1 MAAAAQLA
9 RELASLN
16 DAHGI
21 AVFLAEQSRDARL
34 ASGVERSLVRAHG
47 NGVHDLL
54 VCDALNLGQLLGRY
68 ALEVGEVKAQ
78 AIGANVAASLLHM
91 VAQNLAQRR
100 MEQMRA
106 GMVARNALAAKL
118 VDNRANGVAHV
129 KLAFDDFHVV
139 AGETLLGSLGIDD
152 FSLEAFAFDNAG
164 VAHFAAHFGVERSQ
178 AQHNLGGVARGDGV
192 DALAFLDERANA
204 RACAHAVVAHEFG
217 SANFFE
223 NVGMHAAV
231 RAPCGF
237 RVFHVCRASALTLG
251 FHAALKALHVDLH
264 AAIGAHFLGNL
275 NGETVGVVQGKR
287 LLAGK
292 RIALEF
298 LERLSQIHLALAK
311 GRAEALL
318 FGKNDA
324 ANELAVID
332 DFGVHVAHKLHDFID
347 VLVEERALDAHRVRL
362 LDGAAQQTAQ
372 HVAAALVGG
381 KNAVGNHEG
390 DRAAVVRDDAQRL
403 VDGGVGFV
411 FLAGKA
417 LAHSNQAA
425 QHVGVVVVRDALHNG
440 RNALQAHTG
449 IDVLR
454 RQRGKRAVFLAVE
467 LGEHAVPVFKEA
479 IAIATRRAVGAAA
492 TDFGALV
499 KVNLGARAARA
510 GGAGAP
516 EVVVFAQARDMAV
529 FDAEVL
535 PNLDGLVV
543 VFEHREVQLFFR
555 QAEHFSR
562 EFVRPSAHLV
572 LEVFAKAE
580 IAQHFEERKVAR
592 IANIVDV
599 VGAHALLHR
608 RGADVLG
615 VEFFLMQEV
624 RLELHHAS
632 AREQK
637 ARIVGNQRRRRHALA
652 ALLLEELQVLLA
664 NFRCSHVLHWT
675 GLALIFRTSGPKA
688 RSFPTGP

>member
-1 MAAAAQLA
+1 M
-9 RELASLN
+9 
-16 DAHGI
+16 
-21 AVFLAEQSRDARL
+21 
-34 ASGVERSLVRAHG
+34 
-47 NGVHDLL
+47 
-54 VCDALNLGQLLGRY
+54 
-68 ALEVGEVKAQ
+68 
-78 AIGANVAASLLHM
+78 
-91 VAQNLAQRR
+91 
-100 MEQMRA
+100 
-106 GMVARNALAAKL
+106 
-118 VDNRANGVAHV
+118 
-129 KLAFDDFHVV
+129 
-139 AGETLLGSLGIDD
+139 
-152 FSLEAFAFDNAG
+152 
-164 VAHFAAHFGVERSQ
+164 
-178 AQHNLGGVARGDGV
+178 
-192 DALAFLDERANA
+192 
-204 RACAHAVVAHEFG
+204 
-217 SANFFE
+217 
-223 NVGMHAAV
+223 
-231 RAPCGF
+231 
-237 RVFHVCRASALTLG
+237 
-251 FHAALKALHVDLH
+251 
-264 AAIGAHFLGNL
+264 
-275 NGETVGVVQGKR
+275 QGKR

-292 RIALEF
+292 RIALEL

-318 FGKNDA
+318 FGENDA
-324 ANELAVID
+324 ANELAVVD
-332 DFGVHVAHKLHDFID
+332 DFGVHIAHELYDFID

-390 DRAAVVRDDAQRL
+390 DRAAVVRDNAQRL

-425 QHVGVVVVRDALHNG
+425 QHVGVIVVRDALHNG
-440 RNALQAHTG
+440 CNALQTHAG
-449 IDVLR
+449 IDVFRGKR
-454 RQRGKRAVFLAVE
+454 RQRAIFLAVE
-467 LGEHAVPVFKEA
+467 LSEHAVPVLKEA
-479 IAIATRRAVGAAA
+479 VAIATRGAVGAAA
-492 TDFGALV
+492 ANLRTLIEVD
-499 KVNLGARAARA
+499 LGARAARA
-510 GGAGAP
+510 GGASAP
-516 EVVVFAQARDMAV
+516 EVVIFAQARNMAV

-562 EFVRPSAHLV
+562 EFVRPGAHLV

-580 IAQHFEERKVAR
+580 VAQHFEERKVAR

-637 ARIVGNQRRRRHALA
+637 ARIVGNQRRRRHAFA

-675 GLALIFRTSGPKA
+675 GLALIFRTNGPKA